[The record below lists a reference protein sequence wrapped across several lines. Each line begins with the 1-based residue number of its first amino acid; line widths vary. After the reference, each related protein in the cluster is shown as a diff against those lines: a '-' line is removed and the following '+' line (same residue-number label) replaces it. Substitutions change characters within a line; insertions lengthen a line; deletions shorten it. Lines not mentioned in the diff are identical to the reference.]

1 MSRLR
6 IAFMGS
12 PDLGV
17 PCLQALHDAPDLDL
31 VQVVTL
37 GDRRRGRRGKPVP
50 TPVGAAA
57 LERGLPLLRWEKGER
72 LAVEA
77 ELAQLELDLVVVIAF
92 ARILRPSL
100 LELPRLG
107 CMNLHASLL
116 PWGRGASPIQQ
127 AILEELPESGWSA
140 MLMDAGLDTGPVLAR
155 SALAVDPR
163 WNSGDL
169 YRALAANSAPIL
181 LESIRGYRDGT
192 LVPEPQPDESATYA
206 GKIPADAGAID
217 WSLSAADLD
226 RRIRAY
232 TPSPGCWCRRDGER
246 LGVLEAEPASG
257 DTDADAAP
265 GTVVVS
271 GGELRVAC
279 GEGALSLRSLKPAGK
294 RPMPAA
300 DYLNGRPLVTG
311 DRLAPGLTDESEPS

>member
-77 ELAQLELDLVVVIAF
+77 ELAKCDLDLVVVIAF

-100 LELPRLG
+100 LDLPRLG

-127 AILEELPESGWSA
+127 AILEGLSESGWSA
-140 MLMDAGLDTGPVLAR
+140 MLMDVGLDTGPVLAK
-155 SALAVDPR
+155 SALAVEPR

-169 YRALAANSAPIL
+169 YRALAENSALIL
-181 LESIRGYRDGT
+181 LESIRGYRDGA
-192 LVPEPQPDESATYA
+192 LVPEPQPDEGVTYA

-217 WSLSAADLD
+217 WRLPAADLD

-232 TPSPGCWCRRDGER
+232 TPSPGCWCLREGER
-246 LGVLEAEPASG
+246 LGVLEAEPTWG
-257 DTDADAAP
+257 DVDAVP
-265 GTVVVS
+265 GTVFVS

-300 DYLNGRPLVTG
+300 AYLNGRPLDTG
-311 DRLAPGLTDESEPS
+311 DRLAPGLTDESEQT

>member
-6 IAFMGS
+6 VAFMGS

-17 PCLQALHDAPDLDL
+17 PSLRALHEAPDLDL

-57 LERGLPLLRWEKGER
+57 LELGLPLLRWDKGER

-77 ELAQLELDLVVVIAF
+77 ALAELELDLVVVIAF

-100 LELPRLG
+100 LSLPRLG

-127 AILEELPESGWSA
+127 AILEGLSESGWSA
-140 MLMDAGLDTGPVLAR
+140 MLMDEGLDTGPVLAKR
-155 SALAVDPR
+155 PLAVDPR
-163 WNSGDL
+163 WNSGQL
-169 YRALAANSAPIL
+169 YAALADCSAPIL
-181 LESIRGYRDGT
+181 LESIRGYRDGI
-192 LVPEPQPDESATYA
+192 LAPEAQPEVGATYA
-206 GKIPADAGAID
+206 GKIPGDAGAID
-217 WSLSAADLD
+217 WSLSADELD

-232 TPSPGCWCRRDGER
+232 TPSPGCWCLRDGER
-246 LGVLEAEPASG
+246 LGVLEAEPAAG
-257 DTDADAAP
+257 ETVTETEP
-265 GTVVVS
+265 GGVRVAE
-271 GGELRVAC
+271 GELIVAC

-294 RPMPAA
+294 RPMSAA
-300 DYLNGRPLVTG
+300 DYLNGRPLASG
-311 DRLAPGLTDESEPS
+311 SRLAPGTATGSEQE